1 MTAMNF
7 VVSAVIVYCK
17 WTLNQIDKDEDDIFV
32 AKNVANLHF
41 SWHVLRIRP
50 NMIKRLVCITWNQVI

>member
-41 SWHVLRIRP
+41 S
-50 NMIKRLVCITWNQVI
+50 